1 MKKNYKVFRYF
12 LSGQNT
18 LKDYTPKD
26 RHFTSEKEIKTISEA
41 LSLKYM
47 DVEDMREMR
56 NMVVVYY
63 NYLIGDLQYGDKLY
77 DRYWNAM
84 MSVTAIIDHVSH
96 GETA

>member
-1 MKKNYKVFRYF
+1 MAKIYKVFEYF
-12 LSGQNT
+12 LKGQKT
-18 LKDYTPKD
+18 LKNYTPKD
-26 RHFTSEKEIKTISEA
+26 TFFTSEKEIKTISEA

-63 NYLIGDLQYGDKLY
+63 NYLLGDLQYGDKLY

-84 MSVTAIIDHVSH
+84 MSVTAIIDHISH